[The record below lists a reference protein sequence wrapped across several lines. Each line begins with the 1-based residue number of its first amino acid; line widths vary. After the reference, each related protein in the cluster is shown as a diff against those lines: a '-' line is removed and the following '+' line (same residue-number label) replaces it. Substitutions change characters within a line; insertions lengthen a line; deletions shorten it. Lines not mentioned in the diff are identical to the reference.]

1 MMWLDGA
8 QTGEP
13 IARFTDEAVEIVVAG
28 LDVAPQS
35 VRTLFAC
42 LSADERQR
50 ARRFLFD
57 RDRSRHRSTF
67 FSRRENAAYQAL
79 DPRDK
84 PIAFFNC
91 WTRKEAFIKAL
102 GDGLYH
108 PLDRFDVSLAPGEP
122 ARILRVDDTPGEACG
137 WRLESFCP
145 APGFVAAVVTEDDD
159 RDLRYSSLVSS
170 GTALNRSSTS
180 Q

>member
-1 MMWLDGA
+1 VTAAD
-8 QTGEP
+8 
-13 IARFTDEAVEIVVAG
+13 IA
-28 LDVAPQS
+28 
-35 VRTLFAC
+35 
-42 LSADERQR
+42 
-50 ARRFLFD
+50 AR
-57 RDRSRHRSTF
+57 F